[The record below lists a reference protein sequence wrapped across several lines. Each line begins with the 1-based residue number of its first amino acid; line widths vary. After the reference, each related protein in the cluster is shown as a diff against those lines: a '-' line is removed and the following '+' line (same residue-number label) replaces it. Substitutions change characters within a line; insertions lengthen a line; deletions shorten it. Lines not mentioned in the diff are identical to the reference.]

1 MRSQGR
7 EFIVGIVFFL
17 LLGALGVIT
26 FVLGND
32 AFQRKEKAEFRFD
45 DVAGLTTGSEVWL
58 NGLPS
63 GTVKEIAIAPDGTVT
78 ATAAMKHRLGDLDL
92 SKGVLV
98 EVKEKSS
105 LGGAI
110 IAITTR
116 KTASPALPKTFEE
129 IQARVWTAKA
139 GGLAAVGETVVD
151 KFVKASDESPAF
163 LGKALVGPRGIE
175 DFNAAIQELR
185 ETVANIRAWSEE
197 VDAGKG
203 TLGLLIKDEETRE
216 NVKGFLADARDL
228 TRKANAGEGLLGKL
242 MNDAELARKVETIVD
257 DVKAFSTSLN
267 NRDGSLWK
275 FANDGTLFDD
285 AKAAVADIRKFS
297 EGMNDPNGTVYRLMH
312 DGRLADD
319 LSAAA
324 ASAKLSFDELHL
336 VVADVRAGKG
346 TLGKL
351 ASDPALYDDLRE
363 TLATLKRSFEE
374 ARENAP
380 ILTFAG
386 FLFRTF

>member
-1 MRSQGR
+1 MRSHGR

-26 FVLGND
+26 FALDND
-32 AFQRKEKAEFRFD
+32 AFRSTEKVTFRFD

-63 GTVKEIAIAPDGTVT
+63 GTVKEISIAPDGTVS
-78 ATAAMKHRLGDLDL
+78 ATAHMRHKLGDLDL
-92 SKGVLV
+92 SKGVAV
-98 EVKEKSS
+98 EVKDKSS

-110 IAITTR
+110 IAITTSR
-116 KTASPALPKTFEE
+116 VANPKLPKT
-129 IQARVWTAKA
+129 AADAASRVWSAKA

-151 KFVKASDESPAF
+151 KFVKASDDSPAF
-163 LGKALVGPRGIE
+163 LGKALVGPQGIE
-175 DFNAAIQELR
+175 DFNAAIKDLR
-185 ETVANIRAWSEE
+185 DTVASIKTWSKE
-197 VDAGKG
+197 VDEGKG
-203 TLGLLIKDEETRE
+203 TLGLLIKDQETRD
-216 NVKGFLADARDL
+216 NVKGFIADAREL

-242 MNDAELARKVETIVD
+242 LNDPETSKKFDRILD
-257 DVKAFSTSLN
+257 GLDTFSAGLKN
-267 NRDGSLWK
+267 KDGSLYK
-275 FANDGTLFDD
+275 FMNDGSLFDD
-285 AKAAVADIRKFS
+285 AKVAVADIRKFS

-312 DGRLADD
+312 DGKLADD

-324 ASAKLSFDELHL
+324 SSAKLSFDDLHG
-336 VVADVRAGKG
+336 VVADIKAGKG

-351 ASDPALYDDLRE
+351 ATDPALYDDLRE
-363 TLATLKRSFEE
+363 TLGVLKRSFEE